1 MSIDQIEIILLM
13 YRSMEAKIGGARVR
27 VEGDPSS
34 FAVDADEDCVL
45 IGAISQQLQTK
56 SDMHGGDNLKI
67 QRGRHSAPC
76 GFNDVSELFGPDA
89 LKLRIIDSNVARF
102 KSKNRFVIPR
112 TGGKGFIVEATVD
125 LPSVGVRG
133 LNGKYNDGLLRLIAM
148 EAATGA
154 SQPKETIN

>member
-56 SDMHGGDNLKI
+56 SDMH
-67 QRGRHSAPC
+67 
-76 GFNDVSELFGPDA
+76 
-89 LKLRIIDSNVARF
+89 
-102 KSKNRFVIPR
+102 R
-112 TGGKGFIVEATVD
+112 T
-125 LPSVGVRG
+125 LRG
-133 LNGKYNDGLLRLIAM
+133 LKAKIGSSSRALAAKASLLKQQSICRLL
-148 EAATGA
+148 A
-154 SQPKETIN
+154 SAV